1 MKIESVKTIK
11 IKIANFEQFEFN
23 YEQFANVECQFEDFE
38 TVLITIKPNEDDTRL
53 EEN

>member
-1 MKIESVKTIK
+1 MKIENVKTIK

-23 YEQFANVECQFEDFE
+23 YEQLANVSCQFEGEE